1 MSRAAEFSESP
12 LRRLGGR
19 VGEWLERLVFSSALY
34 RALLFGSTPA
44 NLLATAEMP
53 AGDARA
59 GAAILAGEWLLA
71 GERLAAE
78 DPFKRAPHPS
88 ATASLAAA
96 SAKAPEAAS
105 PAVTEE
111 ELGGASEPVLM
122 ALHGFRWLADL
133 ASVDSAA
140 ARERARALTAS
151 WIERYGEWSPLAW
164 RADVLGRRLGAWL
177 AFYPFFSTASDDAFR
192 RRFLRSTARQAR
204 HLGRLARLGG
214 ASLGPAGH
222 GRLEALIAYVEA
234 AACLPGGKDRLAK
247 PVARFLNEL
256 ERQVLPDGGHYQR
269 SPAVH
274 LAVLDMLVRL
284 RATLVAGRHA
294 VPPGLQAAIDRMAPM
309 LRFFRHGDGRLALFN
324 HTAEESEEAIDAVL
338 KRADAPGKPPA
349 SAPHTGFQRLEVGTC
364 LALMD
369 SGPPPPPESEAYAH
383 AGTLSFELSYGKE
396 RVIVNCGARPH
407 ATGDWLT
414 AQRASAAHSTLVLAD
429 TNSSD
434 FLAPHGQQT
443 GRIGRRPRHV
453 LARREEA
460 DGAVLV
466 DASHDGYE
474 PPFGVLHRRR
484 LYLAADG
491 DDLRGEDRLA
501 RIRVAHAPL
510 AFAVRFHLHPDVQA
524 SLMQD
529 GKSALLRTASRTGF
543 RLDAVGGRLVIAES
557 IYLGAASG
565 IRRSEQIVIEST
577 LAGEEAV
584 VKWSLKRLRG
594 G

>member
-12 LRRLGGR
+12 LRRLSGR
-19 VGEWLERLVFSSALY
+19 AGEWLERLVFSSALY
-34 RALLFGSTPA
+34 RVLLFGSTPA
-44 NLLATAEMP
+44 SLLATPEGP

-96 SAKAPEAAS
+96 SAKAPEGAS
-105 PAVTEE
+105 PAAPEE
-111 ELGGASEPVLM
+111 ALGGASEPVLIV
-122 ALHGFRWLADL
+122 LHGFRWLADL
-133 ASVDSAA
+133 ASVDSDA
-140 ARERARALTAS
+140 ARARARALIAS

-164 RADVLGRRLGAWL
+164 RADVLGRRLSAWL
-177 AFYPFFSTASDDAFR
+177 AFYPFFSTAADAAFR

-214 ASLGPAGH
+214 RSLGPAGH
-222 GRLEALIAYVEA
+222 GRLEALVAYVEA
-234 AACLPGGKDRLAK
+234 AACLPGGKDRLSK

-324 HTAEESEEAIDAVL
+324 HTTEESEVAIDAVL

-349 SAPHTGFQRLEVGTC
+349 SAPHTGFQRLEAGAS

-369 SGPPPPPESEAYAH
+369 SGAPPPPESEAYAH

-396 RVIVNCGARPH
+396 RVIVNCGARPY

-434 FLAPHGQQT
+434 FLTPHGQQT

-460 DGAVLV
+460 DGAALV

-529 GKSALLRTASRTGF
+529 GKSALLRTASRIGF

-565 IRRSEQIVIEST
+565 ARRSEQIVIEST
-577 LAGEEAV
+577 LAGKEAV

>member
-12 LRRLGGR
+12 LRRLR
-19 VGEWLERLVFSSALY
+19 ARAAQRLERLVFSSAFY

-44 NLLATAEMP
+44 NLVATAEGP

-88 ATASLAAA
+88 ATATLAAA

-105 PAVTEE
+105 PAAPEE
-111 ELGGASEPVLM
+111 ALGGASEPVLI

-133 ASVDSAA
+133 AAVNSDA
-140 ARERARALTAS
+140 ARERGRALIAS

-177 AFYPFFSTASDDAFR
+177 AFYPVLSSGADDALR

-204 HLGRLARLGG
+204 HLGRVARLGG
-214 ASLGPAGH
+214 SSLGPAGH
-222 GRLEALIAYVEA
+222 GRLEALVASVEA
-234 AACLPGGKDRLAK
+234 AACLPRGKDRLAK

-284 RATLVAGRHA
+284 RATLLAGRHA

-324 HTAEESEEAIDAVL
+324 HTAEESEVAIDAVL

-349 SAPHTGFQRLEVGTC
+349 SAPHTGFQRLEAGVS
-364 LALMD
+364 LAIMD

-396 RVIVNCGARPH
+396 RVIVNCGARPY

-434 FLAPHGQQT
+434 FLTSGH
-443 GRIGRRPRHV
+443 IGRRPRHV

-491 DDLRGEDRLA
+491 DDLRGEDRLV
-501 RIRVAHAPL
+501 RIRVDHRPL

-529 GKSALLRTASRTGF
+529 GKAALLRTADRIGF
-543 RLDAVGGRLVIAES
+543 RLDAAGGRLVIAES

-565 IRRSEQIVIEST
+565 SRRSEQIVIEST
-577 LAGEEAV
+577 LAGKEAV

>member
-1 MSRAAEFSESP
+1 MSPAAEFSESP
-12 LRRLGGR
+12 LRRLR
-19 VGEWLERLVFSSALY
+19 ARAAERLERLVFSSTFY

-44 NLLATAEMP
+44 NLLATAEGP

-78 DPFKRAPHPS
+78 DPFKRAPSPT
-88 ATASLAAA
+88 ATAALAAA
-96 SAKAPEAAS
+96 SAKVPEAAS
-105 PAVTEE
+105 PAATEE
-111 ELGGASEPVLM
+111 ALGGASEPVLI

-133 ASVDSAA
+133 AAVNKDA
-140 ARERARALTAS
+140 ARERGRALIAS

-164 RADVLGRRLGAWL
+164 RADVLGRRLSAWL
-177 AFYPFFSTASDDAFR
+177 AFYPVLSSGADDAWR
-192 RRFLRSTARQAR
+192 RRFLRSTARQTR

-214 ASLGPAGH
+214 GSLGPAGH
-222 GRLEALIAYVEA
+222 GRLEALVACVEA
-234 AACLPGGKDRLAK
+234 AACLPRGKDRLAK

-284 RATLVAGRHA
+284 RATLLAGRHA
-294 VPPGLQAAIDRMAPM
+294 VPPALQAAIDRMAPM

-324 HTAEESEEAIDAVL
+324 HTAEESEVAIDAVL

-349 SAPHTGFQRLEVGTC
+349 SAPHTGFQRLEAGAG
-364 LALMD
+364 LAIMD

-383 AGTLSFELSYGKE
+383 AGTLSFELSHGTE
-396 RVIVNCGARPH
+396 RVIVNCGARPY

-434 FLAPHGQQT
+434 FLAPHGQPT

-501 RIRVAHAPL
+501 RIRVDHRPL

-529 GKSALLRTASRTGF
+529 GKAALLRTAGRIGF
-543 RLDAVGGRLVIAES
+543 RLDAAGGRLVIAES

-565 IRRSEQIVIEST
+565 SRRSEQIVIEST
-577 LAGEEAV
+577 LAGKEAV
-584 VKWSLKRLRG
+584 VKWSLKRLG
-594 G
+594 GG

>member
-19 VGEWLERLVFSSALY
+19 AGEWLERLVFSSALY

-44 NLLATAEMP
+44 SLLATAEAP

-59 GAAILAGEWLLA
+59 GGAILAGEWLLA

-78 DPFKRAPHPS
+78 DPFKRAPSPS

-96 SAKAPEAAS
+96 SANAPGAAPPAAPEEA
-105 PAVTEE
+105 
-111 ELGGASEPVLM
+111 LGGASEPILI

-133 ASVDSAA
+133 AAVNSDA
-140 ARERARALTAS
+140 ARERSRTLIAS

-164 RADVLGRRLGAWL
+164 RADVLGRRLSAWL
-177 AFYPFFSTASDDAFR
+177 AFYPFFSSTSDAFR

-214 ASLGPAGH
+214 GSLGPAGH

-247 PVARFLNEL
+247 PVARFLDEL

-294 VPPGLQAAIDRMAPM
+294 VPPGLQAAIDRAAPM

-324 HTAEESEEAIDAVL
+324 HTAEESEAAIDAVL

-349 SAPHTGFQRLEVGTC
+349 SAPHTGFQRLEAGVS
-364 LALMD
+364 LAIMD

-396 RVIVNCGARPH
+396 RVIVNCGARPY

-434 FLAPHGQQT
+434 FLTSGH
-443 GRIGRRPRHV
+443 IGRRPRHV

-501 RIRVAHAPL
+501 RIRVSHAPL

-565 IRRSEQIVIEST
+565 ARRSEQIVIEST
-577 LAGEEAV
+577 LAGKEAV